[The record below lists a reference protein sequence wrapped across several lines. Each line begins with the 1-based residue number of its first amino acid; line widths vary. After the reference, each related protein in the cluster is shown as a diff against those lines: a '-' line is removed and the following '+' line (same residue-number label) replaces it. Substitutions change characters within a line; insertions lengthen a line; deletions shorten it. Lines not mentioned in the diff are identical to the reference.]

1 MEMTRKKGFREAF
14 IVITSLFFMWGL
26 ITVLVDSLIPRLKEI
41 FELTYFQAGL
51 VQFAFFAAYGVVSI
65 PAGALL
71 HKIGYKKG
79 IMLGLGIMGA
89 GCLLFL
95 PAASMRLF
103 PLFMVGY
110 FTLAAGMTIL
120 QVAANPY
127 VTVLGEE
134 KTASSRLNLSQA
146 FNSLGTAI
154 APALG
159 AIFILSDNIKTAE
172 EINQLDEA
180 AKEFYYVGEASAVQ
194 MPFLFL
200 AISLIVLAVIV
211 LVSKLPQILNTATNS
226 NYGKALKHSKLSLGA
241 IGVFVYVGA
250 EVAIGSY
257 LVSYFL
263 DMNLAEVIRNSEFMN
278 AIASTIH
285 GSDLR
290 TIDDK
295 GIVASFVIF
304 YWSGAMIGRFI
315 GSYLTKIYEA
325 QKVLTLFTVG
335 AILLLIVSMTTSGMV
350 AMWAILA
357 VGLMNSIMFPTIF
370 SLAIEGLGEL
380 KPQGSGILCTAIVGG
395 AFIPPLYGLLTDVS
409 GFKIA
414 FVLIILC
421 YAYIFFYSKKVS
433 AL

>member
-1 MEMTRKKGFREAF
+1 MTSKQGFKKAF

-51 VQFAFFAAYGVVSI
+51 VQFAFFAAYGIVSI

-89 GCLLFL
+89 GCLLFW
-95 PAASMRLF
+95 PAASFRLF
-103 PLFMVGY
+103 PLFMIGY
-110 FTLAAGMTIL
+110 FILAGGMTIL

-127 VTVLGEE
+127 VTVLGDE

-159 AIFILSDNIKTAE
+159 AIFILSDNIKTSE
-172 EINQLDEA
+172 EIKLLDET
-180 AKEFYYVGEASAVQ
+180 AKEVYYTGEASAVQ

-200 AISLIVLAVIV
+200 AISLIILAVIV
-211 LVSKLPQILNTATNS
+211 LVSKLPQILNTAAKS
-226 NYGKALKHSKLSLGA
+226 NYGAALKHKRLSLGA
-241 IGVFVYVGA
+241 IGIFVYVGA

-263 DMNLAEVIRNSEFMN
+263 DMNLAETIRSNNTMN
-278 AIASTIH
+278 HLVSWFH
-285 GSDLR
+285 GSHLSV
-290 TIDDK
+290 IDDK

-304 YWSGAMIGRFI
+304 YWSGAMVGRFI

-325 QKVLTLFTVG
+325 QKVLTVFASG
-335 AILLLIVSMTTSGMV
+335 AILLLIVSMTTGGMV

-395 AFIPPLYGLLTDVS
+395 AFIPPLYGLLTDFS
-409 GFKIA
+409 GFNMA
-414 FVLIILC
+414 FLLIIVC
-421 YAYIFFYSKKVS
+421 YAYIFYYSKKVNTS
-433 AL
+433 LI

>member
-1 MEMTRKKGFREAF
+1 MPTKQNLKKAF

-65 PAGALL
+65 PAGSLL

-79 IMLGLGIMGA
+79 MMLGLGIMGV

-95 PAASMRLF
+95 PAASSRIF
-103 PLFMVGY
+103 WLFMVGY

-127 VTVLGEE
+127 VTALGDE

-159 AIFILSDNIKTAE
+159 ALFILSDNIKSSE
-172 EINQLDEA
+172 EIKLLDET
-180 AKEFYYVGEASAVQ
+180 AKEVYYIGEASAVQ
-194 MPFLFL
+194 MPFLML
-200 AISLIVLAVIV
+200 AIALIILAAIV
-211 LVSKLPQILNTATNS
+211 FTAKLPQILNTAAKT
-226 NYGKALKHSKLSLGA
+226 NYGKALKHTRLSLGA
-241 IGVFVYVGA
+241 IGIFFYVGA

-257 LVSYFL
+257 LVNYFL
-263 DMNLAEVIRNSEFMN
+263 DMNMAEVIRNNSFMN
-278 AIASTIH
+278 HALSWFH
-285 GSDLR
+285 GLHLSL
-290 TIDDK
+290 IDDK
-295 GIVASFVIF
+295 AIVGSFVIF
-304 YWSGAMIGRFI
+304 YWSGAMVGRFI
-315 GSYLTKIYEA
+315 GAYLTKIYQP
-325 QKVLTLFTVG
+325 QKILRLFAIM
-335 AILLLIVSMTTSGMV
+335 AILLVIISMSASGFI
-350 AMWAILA
+350 ALWSILA
-357 VGLMNSIMFPTIF
+357 VGLFNSIMFPTIF

-395 AFIPPLYGLLTDVS
+395 AFIPPLYGFFTDVS
-409 GFKIA
+409 GFKMA
-414 FVLIILC
+414 FILVIIC
-421 YAYIFFYSKKVS
+421 YAYIFFYSRKVNIS
-433 AL
+433 LS